1 MRNLDGAD
9 GAILATLMPTVQRLH
24 GQRGPLIRWTATLT
38 PHELE
43 LLRGWAQ
50 HQDAWVAQILPR
62 VPELFKKRNG

>member
-1 MRNLDGAD
+1 MPNLNGKDD
-9 GAILATLMPTVQRLH
+9 AILATLMPTVQRLH

-50 HQDAWVAQILPR
+50 NQDAWVAQVLPR
-62 VPELFKKRNG
+62 APELFKKRNG